1 MLSKKNLFALGV
13 GVCTMAFSFGME
25 DSKRTNNSPIQA
37 PLLGS
42 PQELC
47 AYSNKLLE
55 ACEKKDDNSILRL
68 AFPEPSI
75 TFEYTPSDHE
85 NYLYSRTY
93 ALSRTYG
100 RLAQQYNLQ
109 SQLAIKNYDNLI
121 KECNN
126 YIEQYG
132 IELAIKIPNFTM
144 LTHLCHIYDRVGHA
158 YFLIANLK
166 NVSEKNHTTLSSF
179 LGSKNTEVTPLF
191 EQSRQAYEHALRCR
205 QEIAQ
210 KFSTNDMPSLPDLQY
225 PLTFVYCALAQLNL
239 SGNETLLRNAKASYK
254 SIESSCWT
262 KEELQSASNQI
273 TLTETVLTE
282 RSRSNSAP
290 KSSKK
295 IEVLKTQ
302 NYYKN
307 INKILKEENSNKNNS
322 LADII
327 RNKHLCLENLNFSVS
342 EPLKYHQVA
351 EEIKKGLLDIET
363 TVSEFLSTTTSSPSK
378 ERLEIIYEKLN
389 ELLGGAA
396 MINTFWKYITAFIIT
411 ADLDGGIHRASL
423 LKEIEAKQHGQASY
437 RIRYIVAGIKNLRGD
452 HEEWLSLEAEYQEQE
467 RQKKERKTA
476 EKEKREHQRME
487 TLRSSL
493 AQQQKKKLT
502 QQQKKKAE
510 LSSPKKVTS
519 SIHASP
525 KETKLQDTEYE
536 PTVREEIGG
545 SYKQEKLEKQKRH
558 EEAEARREQNV
569 GLPKANQEQKDSL
582 LNTHTQPISK
592 EAQLDLI
599 LLSSDKTLS
608 ELYNLSSG
616 PLAVDQE
623 IEQGTWKFTR
633 DQFKVYIEA
642 MGCVYKDGH
651 GIHAKASLPRATHI
665 MQGDN
670 LVTIL
675 NDFGGALTLPSWDK
689 DYVPIYLKPQ
699 ILKAREKLRALAI
712 KALNYK
718 EEKGQ
723 G

>member
-1 MLSKKNLFALGV
+1 MLSKKILFALGF

-25 DSKRTNNSPIQA
+25 DSKGTHKPSIQV
-37 PLLGS
+37 PLLAS

-47 AYSNKLLE
+47 AYSNKLIE

-75 TFEYTPSDHE
+75 TFERTSSDHE
-85 NYLYSRTY
+85 NYLYSRAY

-100 RLAQQYNLQ
+100 RLAQRYNLQ
-109 SQLAIKNYDNLI
+109 PQLAIKNYDNLI

-132 IELAIKIPNFTM
+132 IELAIKESNFTM

-166 NVSEKNHTTLSSF
+166 NVSEHNHTALSSF
-179 LGSKNTEVTPLF
+179 LGSKNTEITPLF
-191 EQSRQAYEHALRCR
+191 EQSRQAYEHALWCR

-210 KFSTNDMPSLPDLQY
+210 KFSTNEMSSLPDLQY
-225 PLTFVYCALAQLNL
+225 PLIFVYCALAQLNL

-254 SIESSCWT
+254 SIESSRWT
-262 KEELQSASNQI
+262 REELQSASNQI
-273 TLTETVLTE
+273 TLTETVLVE
-282 RSRSNSAP
+282 RSRWNSAP

-302 NYYKN
+302 NYHKN
-307 INKILKEENSNKNNS
+307 VNKILKEESSNKNNS
-322 LADII
+322 LASII

-342 EPLKYHQVA
+342 EPLKYYQVA

-363 TVSEFLSTTTSSPSK
+363 TVSEFLSTTTSSLSK

-389 ELLGGAA
+389 ELLGGAT

-411 ADLDGGIHRASL
+411 ADLDNGIHRASL

-437 RIRYIVAGIKNLRGD
+437 RIRYIVAAIKNLRGD
-452 HEEWLSLEAEYQEQE
+452 HEEWLNLEAEYQEQE

-493 AQQQKKKLT
+493 T
-502 QQQKKKAE
+502 QQQKTKAE
-510 LSSPKKVTS
+510 LSGPKKVPPL
-519 SIHASP
+519 IQASP
-525 KETKLQDTEYE
+525 KEIKSQDTENE
-536 PTVREEIGG
+536 PTVREERGG

-558 EEAEARREQNV
+558 EEAETKREQNV
-569 GLPKANQEQKDSL
+569 ELPKANQEQKGSL
-582 LNTHTQPISK
+582 LNAHTQPISK

-608 ELYNLSSG
+608 ELYKLSSG
-616 PLAVDQE
+616 PLKVDQE
-623 IEQGTWKFTR
+623 IEQGTWNFTR

-665 MQGDN
+665 MQGGN

-712 KALNYK
+712 KALNY
-718 EEKGQ
+718 EGEKSQ
-723 G
+723 